1 MSEKLEHDLVQ
12 AVREMAAHRRGE
24 KALPVRKVTPPS
36 TIDVASIRKSL
47 GYNQKQFADHF
58 GFALSAVKDWEQGR
72 RTPERAARVFLS
84 VIAKYPQMVEQ
95 ALADLPNGDHFHHNN
110 QSQK

>member
-1 MSEKLEHDLVQ
+1 MAKTRKPEHNLVQ

-24 KALPVRKVTPPS
+24 IALPTRKVTPPEQV
-36 TIDVASIRKSL
+36 DVASIRKNL

-72 RTPERAARVFLS
+72 RKPERATRIFLA
-84 VIAKYPQMVEQ
+84 VIATSPQAVEQ
-95 ALADLPNGDHFHHNN
+95 ALMHLH
-110 QSQK
+110 